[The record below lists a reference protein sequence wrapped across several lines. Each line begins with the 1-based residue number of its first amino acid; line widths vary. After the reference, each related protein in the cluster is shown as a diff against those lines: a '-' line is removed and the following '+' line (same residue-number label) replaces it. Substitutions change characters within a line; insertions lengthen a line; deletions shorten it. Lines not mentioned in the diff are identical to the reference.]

1 MRNNMSSFSEQ
12 ENLIQSRIA
21 DWLERNNENLSNE
34 ERRDIAFHMTDW
46 FSDYEELKAFFA
58 EIDEIDYIKMDR
70 QIRLVDVTYAPIPDK
85 PIQFFSEH
93 HQGQRESLE
102 QAPHLEAA

>member
-1 MRNNMSSFSEQ
+1 M
-12 ENLIQSRIA
+12 
-21 DWLERNNENLSNE
+21 
-34 ERRDIAFHMTDW
+34 
-46 FSDYEELKAFFA
+46 
-58 EIDEIDYIKMDR
+58 DEIDYIKMDR